1 VADSR
6 RTHAVSS
13 ATPGQVPA
21 SLSLAEI
28 KALTSVRQARATV
41 RLVVASAVVL
51 TMTPVLA
58 LPSSAVAPSAVLRG
72 ATTVVG
78 ATTST
83 TRTGVAPLKGFGEAG
98 TRQTSVVASSSS
110 TLTVHDAPD
119 LTSPSRLLD
128 PVDEVSGQLV
138 FLVKDQRS
146 DWLQVYLPVRP
157 NGSTGWLRRD
167 QVELFEHGYRIELS
181 LSAHRLALFDGAQ
194 VLMEEPIGVGAEDTP
209 TPGGVYYIKEL
220 LRPPDPSGFYGPYAY
235 GLSGFSNVLDD
246 YAGGTGVIGLHGND
260 DASSIGRDVSHG
272 CIRLHN
278 EAITRMVEEIGLPL
292 GTPVIIVS

>member
-1 VADSR
+1 MSDSR

-21 SLSLAEI
+21 SPTLAEI

-41 RLVVASAVVL
+41 RLLVGSAVVL
-51 TMTPVLA
+51 TMTPLLA
-58 LPSSAVAPSAVLRG
+58 LPSSAVAPSAVLSG
-72 ATTVVG
+72 STTVAG

-83 TRTGVAPLKGFGEAG
+83 TRIGVAPLKGFGEAG

-119 LTSPSRLLD
+119 ATSPSRLLD
-128 PVDEVSGQLV
+128 LADEISGQLV

-167 QVELFEHGYRIELS
+167 QVELFEHDYRIELS
-181 LSAHRLALFDGAQ
+181 LSARRLSLFNGTQ
-194 VLMEEPIGVGAEDTP
+194 VLMEEPIGVGAQTTP
-209 TPGGVYYIKEL
+209 TPGGIYYIKEL

-235 GLSGFSNVLDD
+235 GLSGFSNVLTKF
-246 YAGGTGVIGLHGND
+246 GKGEGVIGIHGTND
-260 DASSIGRDVSHG
+260 EKTIGKDVSAG
-272 CIRLHN
+272 CIRMRNADVTALS
-278 EAITRMVEEIGLPL
+278 TLLPL
-292 GTPVIIVS
+292 GTPVRILP